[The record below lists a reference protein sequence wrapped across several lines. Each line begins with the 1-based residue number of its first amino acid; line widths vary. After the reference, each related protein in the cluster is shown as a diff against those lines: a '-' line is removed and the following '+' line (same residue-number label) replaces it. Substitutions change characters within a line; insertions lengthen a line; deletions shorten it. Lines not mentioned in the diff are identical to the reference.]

1 MKWTACK
8 IDIHREAIEAVTYM
22 LTEQGIQGFEVMDG
36 TLSTMDMEE
45 MFTDYVE
52 EGILQEDQEA
62 YVRFYVSEEEDV
74 QEILQILAKKLND
87 LRQFVQVGSGNI
99 ETETVDDEDW
109 YDNWKQHYKPFRIAD
124 HVVIKPTWEVC
135 ETITD
140 EDIVVEIDPGMAFGS
155 GTHETT
161 SMCIALIHNYVKPN
175 DVLLDVGCGSGILG
189 ITAAKLGAQ
198 NVVCIDLDKN
208 AVKAA
213 KDNVIQNHVDA
224 TVKVLHGNLL
234 EMSDIKAHII
244 VANIM
249 ADVIIFLSQS
259 VGNHL
264 LPGGLFIASGI
275 ILDKIDEVIEAL
287 ETNGFNILEVERMG
301 EWSAIV
307 AKPHH
312 DMGQ

>member
-52 EGILQEDQEA
+52 EGILQEGQEA

-74 QEILQILAKKLND
+74 QEILQILAKKLHD
-87 LRQFVQVGSGNI
+87 LRQFVQVGSCNI
-99 ETETVDDEDW
+99 ETETVDDEEW

-124 HVVIKPTWEVC
+124 HIIIKPTWKEC
-135 ETITD
+135 KTITD

-161 SMCIALIHNYVKPN
+161 SMCIALIHTYIKPN

-213 KDNVIQNHVDA
+213 KDNVIHNHVDA

-249 ADVIIFLSQS
+249 ADVIIFLSRS

-264 LPGGLFIASGI
+264 LTGGLFIASGI
-275 ILDKIDEVIEAL
+275 ILDKVDEVIEAL
-287 ETNGFNILEVERMG
+287 ETNGFTILEVERMG

-312 DMGQ
+312 NMGQ

>member
-74 QEILQILAKKLND
+74 QEILQILAKKLHD

-99 ETETVDDEDW
+99 ETETVDDEEW

-161 SMCIALIHNYVKPN
+161 SMCIALIHNNIKPD

-213 KDNVIQNHVDA
+213 KDNIIQNHVDA

-287 ETNGFNILEVERMG
+287 ETNGFTILEVERMG

-312 DMGQ
+312 NMGQ